1 MSCKTV
7 RLPDSDHSR
16 VRGPAEASSE
26 IQGGEEK
33 SIPTNRPNSILER
46 PHLLEGR
53 SILVAEDNDD
63 MWRVTE
69 IFLSRAGAD
78 AERATNG
85 KEAVEKAIQHLY
97 SAILMDM
104 QMPVM
109 DGLEA
114 TRQIRAKGV
123 LSPIL
128 AFTTNP
134 QSSHAAESIVAGC
147 NEHLTKPLSWQLLV
161 DKIAAY
167 CADNDSRTQPKRG
180 LIRADGAMLNPPVAP
195 EISNRSPTN
204 TREN

>member
-1 MSCKTV
+1 MSYKVVDSPHSDLSQACAPV
-7 RLPDSDHSR
+7 APSSVILQVDGDSGLPARSH
-16 VRGPAEASSE
+16 
-26 IQGGEEK
+26 Q
-33 SIPTNRPNSILER
+33 ILER
-46 PHLLEGR
+46 PHLLKGR

-69 IFLSRAGAD
+69 IFLSRAGAET
-78 AERATNG
+78 ERAMNG
-85 KEAVEKAIQHLY
+85 QQAVEKAGQHLY

-104 QMPVM
+104 QMPLM

-134 QSSHAAESIVAGC
+134 QSPHAAESITAGC
-147 NEHLTKPLSWQLLV
+147 NEHLTKPLSWQMLV

-167 CADNDSRTQPKRG
+167 CIDDPSP
-180 LIRADGAMLNPPVAP
+180 LIIKS
-195 EISNRSPTN
+195 EK
-204 TREN
+204 